1 MQNAMEWNGR
11 RILVMM
17 MRMMRV
23 SGEEREDNLL
33 IRLPS

>member
-1 MQNAMEWNGR
+1 MEWKEW